1 MNQRETFPFNRPIY
15 IGIIGLG
22 TVGTGLYQILTR
34 NTQGIKDRLGIAIEI
49 KRIADLDLDRDRG
62 LSDLDKGLLTTDANK
77 VIDDPEIDI
86 VVELIGGLEPARS
99 FILRALD
106 RGKHVVTAN
115 KALLAHY
122 GHEIFQKAGQLSL
135 DVGFEASVGGGIPII
150 RSIREGFVAN
160 NIEAIYG
167 IVNGT
172 GNYILSKMTNEGGDF
187 AQVLGEAQRKGY
199 AEQDPSLDIEGID
212 SAHKITIL
220 ASLAFGT
227 NVPLSKVYT
236 EGITGISSLDIQYA
250 QHLGYRIKLLAIAKR
265 AGEEIDIR
273 VHPTLLPQ
281 DASLANVDNVLNAIY
296 VVGDAVGKNMFL
308 GQGAGAMP
316 TGSAVA
322 GDIIEIGRYILRGQG
337 GRVPAP
343 GVLGSSIKD
352 CSIRQIGEI
361 KSEYYLRFMVIDR
374 PGVLSRISGILGEH
388 SISIASVLQKER
400 GSKGGVPVVIMTHE
414 ALEKDIQLALKK
426 INQLEVVLAQATLI
440 RVEIDIS

>member
-1 MNQRETFPFNRPIY
+1 MRQGDSFNRPIC

-22 TVGTGLYQILTR
+22 TVGVGLYQVLTG
-34 NTQGIKDRLGIAIEI
+34 NAQTIENRLGVAIEI
-49 KRIADLDLDRDRG
+49 RRIADLDLERDRG
-62 LSDLDKGLLTTDANK
+62 IPDLDKAILTTDAYK

-86 VVELIGGLEPARS
+86 VVELIGGLEPAKT

-106 RGKHVVTAN
+106 KGKHVVTAN

-122 GHEIFQKAGQLSL
+122 GKEIFQNAFQASL

-150 RSIREGFVAN
+150 KAIREGFAAN

-187 AQVLGEAQRKGY
+187 AQVLEEAQRKGY

-227 NVPLSKVYT
+227 NIPLTKVYT

-250 QHLGYRIKLLAIAKR
+250 RHLGYKIKLLAIAKR
-265 AGEEIDIR
+265 VGEEIDIR
-273 VHPTLLPQ
+273 VHPTLLLQENP
-281 DASLANVDNVLNAIY
+281 LANVDNVLNAIY
-296 VVGDAVGKNMFL
+296 VVGDAVGKNMFV
-308 GQGAGAMP
+308 GRGAGAMP

-322 GDIIEIGRYILRGQG
+322 GDIIEISRDILRGQG
-337 GRVPAP
+337 PRVPAH
-343 GVLGSSIKD
+343 GLFRTAIKD
-352 CSIRQIGEI
+352 YRIREIGEI
-361 KSEYYLRFMVIDR
+361 ESEYYLRFMVVDR
-374 PGVLSRISGILGEH
+374 PGVLSRISGILGDH

-400 GSKGGVPVVIMTHE
+400 GPKDGVPVVMMTHE
-414 ALEKDIQLALKK
+414 ALERDIQLALGK
-426 INQLEVVLAQATLI
+426 INQLDVVLPKTTLI
-440 RVEIDIS
+440 RAERDIS

>member
-1 MNQRETFPFNRPIY
+1 MNQGETFCRPIY

-22 TVGTGLYQILTR
+22 TVGTGVYKILTM
-34 NTQGIKDRLGIAIEI
+34 NTQTIKNRLGVSLEI
-49 KRIADLDLDRDRG
+49 RRIADLDLARDRG
-62 LSDLDKGLLTTDANK
+62 IPHLDKDLLTADACK

-86 VVELIGGLEPARS
+86 VVELIGGLEPAKT

-106 RGKHVVTAN
+106 KGKHIVTAN

-122 GHEIFQKAGQLSL
+122 GNEIFQKASQAAL
-135 DVGFEASVGGGIPII
+135 DIGFEASVGGGIPII
-150 RSIREGFVAN
+150 RAIREGFAAN

-172 GNYILSKMTNEGGDF
+172 GNYILSRMTNEGGDF
-187 AQVLGEAQRKGY
+187 AQVLEEAQQRGY

-220 ASLAFGT
+220 ASLAFGA
-227 NVPLSKVYT
+227 NIPLTKVYT
-236 EGITGISSLDIQYA
+236 EGISRISSLDIQYA

-265 AGEEIDIR
+265 VGEGIDIR

-281 DASLANVDNVLNAIY
+281 ENPLANVDNVLNAIY
-296 VVGDAVGKNMFL
+296 VVGDAVGKNIFI

-316 TGSAVA
+316 TGSAVV
-322 GDIIEIGRYILRGQG
+322 GDIIEISRNILRGQG
-337 GRVPAP
+337 GRVPAQ
-343 GVLGSSIKD
+343 GVLSPWIED
-352 CSIRQIGEI
+352 CPIRQIGEI
-361 KSEYYLRFMVIDR
+361 KSEYYLRFMVVDR
-374 PGVLSRISGILGEH
+374 PGVLSRISGILGDH

-400 GSKGGVPVVIMTHE
+400 GPKEGVPVVIMTHE

-426 INQLEVVLAQATLI
+426 IDQLEVVLTETTLI
-440 RVEIDIS
+440 RAERDIL